1 MRIPRPLIAIATV
14 AAVAAIAVGCD
25 DDDASDRI
33 AAVCDAQEGV
43 AAAVSNLQAFDPTTD
58 SAGDLDDARNDV
70 EDAVDDRRSA
80 RHLEKIHGRPPLGK
94 GVSDPHRI
102 GPDTHRIRG
111 HIGKGQE
118 VGKLAQ
124 DLGFVRDPKR
134 PRGLDGPGQRR
145 PG

>member
-58 SAGDLDDARNDV
+58 SADDLDDARNDV
-70 EDAVDDRRSA
+70 EDAVDDYIDA
-80 RHLEKIHGRPPLGK
+80 R
-94 GVSDPHRI
+94 D
-102 GPDTHRIRG
+102 
-111 HIGKGQE
+111 
-118 VGKLAQ
+118 
-124 DLGFVRDPKR
+124 DLGNEYSDSLESAFEDLKGSLEDLTGEPLSEAAPQALAEARDAAVAFQAEWDQA
-134 PRGLDGPGQRR
+134 LADADC
-145 PG
+145 